1 MEIKDF
7 CTKDTPEREKIGGH
21 RGGCLGKKGNK
32 KRAIA
37 TNCYSPF
44 GCHYLQDI
52 MRVLFQTGSIVNVF
66 SKTNTLS
73 EDFVHC
79 LPRDGSFPKLKKLN
93 FCNFS
98 AHLSAPAKP
107 HSFSLSGFT
116 STATSP
122 LILPHELPN
131 VHPFRAQQT
140 FPLIS
145 PCILPA
151 NCPCRGMARG
161 RNPGKIRVILA
172 KYSDFMD
179 RLSPF
184 LEPFKGDSREIF
196 GGDDRVFVRLS
207 FEESPSLGR
216 IFGG

>member
-1 MEIKDF
+1 MLFHQGRLLYIVPLSGSSFAFSLTSRHSVDNFSEATRNCGRNSF
-7 CTKDTPEREKIGGH
+7 
-21 RGGCLGKKGNK
+21 L
-32 KRAIA
+32 KR
-37 TNCYSPF
+37 TLCPRF
-44 GCHYLQDI
+44 L
-52 MRVLFQTGSIVNVF
+52 SI
-66 SKTNTLS
+66 
-73 EDFVHC
+73 C

-196 GGDDRVFVRLS
+196 GGDDRVSVRLS

>member
-1 MEIKDF
+1 MDKQE
-7 CTKDTPEREKIGGH
+7 
-21 RGGCLGKKGNK
+21 
-32 KRAIA
+32 KRAAA
-37 TNCYSPF
+37 TNCYSPN
-44 GCHYLQDI
+44 GCHYSADF
-52 MRVLFQTGSIVNVF
+52 MRVLNR
-66 SKTNTLS
+66 TLS
-73 EDFVHC
+73 KLSASFLKRTLCPRFLSIC

-107 HSFSLSGFT
+107 HSFSLSGLT

-207 FEESPSLGR
+207 FEV
-216 IFGG
+216 